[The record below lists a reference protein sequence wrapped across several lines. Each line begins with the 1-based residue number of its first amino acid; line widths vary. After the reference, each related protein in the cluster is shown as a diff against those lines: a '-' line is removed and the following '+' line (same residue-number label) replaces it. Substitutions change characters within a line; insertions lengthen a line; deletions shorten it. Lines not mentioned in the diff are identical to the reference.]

1 MKLILNILTLTTSA
15 LVNADDILVKFG
27 GVQNGKVLEWKI
39 DRKHLESAERSKM
52 TANQLLLIPL
62 DDLHQI
68 AMTAVI
74 DKNVRRLTASPEPF
88 WPIEE
93 DLKISENWVINT
105 VELKHILLN
114 EEQSSN
120 ATEEP
125 QYSSIFLITF
135 SFKNK
140 ADKTLGASV
149 YILEDGLLVRKSLRE
164 PTKSEL
170 DYLKKIDDRQK

>member
-1 MKLILNILTLTTSA
+1 MILNILTLTTSA

-93 DLKISENWVINT
+93 DLKISENRVSKYCRIEAIFFLMKSNHQT
-105 VELKHILLN
+105 PRRNRNIHPFSLLHL
-114 EEQSSN
+114 
-120 ATEEP
+120 A
-125 QYSSIFLITF
+125 L
-135 SFKNK
+135 
-140 ADKTLGASV
+140 
-149 YILEDGLLVRKSLRE
+149 RKKQ
-164 PTKSEL
+164 TKP
-170 DYLKKIDDRQK
+170 